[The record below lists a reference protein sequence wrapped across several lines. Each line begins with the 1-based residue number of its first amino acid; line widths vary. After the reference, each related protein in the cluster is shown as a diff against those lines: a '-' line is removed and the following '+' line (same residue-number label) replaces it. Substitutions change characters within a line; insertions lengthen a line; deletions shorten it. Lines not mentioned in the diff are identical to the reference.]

1 MLASIIAL
9 MISGC
14 GENRAA
20 DAPVNKKE
28 VGGVSQ
34 IEDDGTTDSD
44 GDGLSDKYELEHDL
58 NATNPDTDG
67 EGLNDYYEV
76 THDNVDPLDPDTDD
90 DNLTD
95 YEEVMIYGT
104 DPDNPDTDGDGLD
117 DYYEVKHSN
126 VDPLDP
132 DTDDDNLTDYE
143 EVMSYGTRP
152 DNPDTDGDGL
162 DDYYEV
168 HHDNVDP
175 LNPDSDDDNLTDYE
189 EVKTYGTKPDD
200 SDTDGDCLLDGF
212 EIKNYETD
220 PKDTDTD
227 NDGVEDGIEV
237 YGDLQTPCLINPETE
252 TGGANKTPAKDGI
265 PDPATD
271 VIDALDPTNDSD
283 GDSQANIKEL
293 NCTEGDPK
301 DATKMCPYIFE
312 SEEGQALEEHGYS
325 YIPGGFDVDGDGI
338 KEGGFWMSRYQARS
352 SGIVIPSE
360 TVAEKVGNVNQYISG
375 NFKILNRNVQV
386 TSYTESI
393 LDETKTL
400 AGTQLIFEEEEIADK
415 PRISHFTPYLALV
428 CISEYHL
435 KSKTTAEDLNITITV
450 PTLKQ
455 YMQVKMLLDADLADN
470 GDGRHIRNG
479 LLATDT
485 NVPLFEYNFIID
497 EFGEG
502 HKEYV
507 RNLIQI
513 RNTFDDNKEI
523 IFDPDTDIMTWW
535 DVDIDRFKSFPNG
548 ANSTQDLGH
557 GIGPDKDP
565 YAVIVRGGT
574 IMDITEGVSGALT
587 DNEGQTNG
595 ISFRAA
601 TPYLY

>member
-1 MLASIIAL
+1 MKIRIIVLASIITL

-20 DAPVNKKE
+20 DAPANKKE
-28 VGGVSQ
+28 VGGVSL
-34 IEDDGTTDSD
+34 IEDDDTTDTD
-44 GDGLSDKYELEHDL
+44 GDGLSDKYELAHDL
-58 NATNPDTDG
+58 NATNPDA
-67 EGLNDYYEV
+67 
-76 THDNVDPLDPDTDD
+76 
-90 DNLTD
+90 
-95 YEEVMIYGT
+95 
-104 DPDNPDTDGDGLD
+104 
-117 DYYEVKHSN
+117 
-126 VDPLDP
+126 
-132 DTDDDNLTDYE
+132 
-143 EVMSYGTRP
+143 
-152 DNPDTDGDGL
+152 DGDGL

-189 EVKTYGTKPDD
+189 EVMTYGTKPDD

-227 NDGVEDGIEV
+227 ADGVEDGIEV

-265 PDPATD
+265 PDLATD

-325 YIPGGFDVDGDGI
+325 YVPGGFDVDGDGI

-352 SGIVIPSE
+352 SGIVISSE
-360 TVAEKVGNVNQYISG
+360 TVSEKVGNINQFIST
-375 NFKILNRNVQV
+375 NFEILNRNVQV
-386 TSYTESI
+386 TSYTEST

-400 AGTQLIFEEEEIADK
+400 AGTQLIFKEEEIANK
-415 PRISHFTPYLALV
+415 PRISHFTPYLAIV
-428 CISEYHL
+428 CLNEYRL
-435 KSKTTAEDLNITITV
+435 KSKTTGEDLNVTITM

-455 YMQVKMLLDADLADN
+455 YMQIKMLLDADLANN

-497 EFGEG
+497 EFGSG

-513 RNTFDDNKEI
+513 RNTFDDEV
-523 IFDPDTDIMTWW
+523 IFNPDTDIAAWW
-535 DVDIDRFKSFPNG
+535 DVDMDLFKFFETG

-557 GIGPDKDP
+557 GIGPNKDP
-565 YAVIVRGGT
+565 YGVIVRGGE

-587 DNEGQTNG
+587 DGAGQTNG